1 MLENI
6 ENIIKSKIDNNN
18 YIKSLLDLSLK
29 HNLISKEIYDNIYYN
44 LYCLLKE
51 VLKKYTGEVNLTI
64 SISESKLINES
75 NLYMLG
81 LYLKN
86 KTINESLK
94 ELFNK
99 NLLPLYNKSK
109 EYLIS
114 LVNKTK
120 FLYKTIFK
128 SNMLNVNNYFYNITF
143 NEGIKAFFNKYNT
156 SYETDNHLINL
167 DYNPYLKITNLYGIK
182 YITKVLEYINYENI
196 FCSKFKID
204 NLLKKYDNLP
214 INIFE
219 IVLKRVLCAEYLNK
233 DFNSLALEK
242 NDIPKLLN
250 INENSLYK
258 SFNNIKIKLNS
269 PSKVNDYLDKC
280 IDEIVKD
287 LLHTKDKL
295 LNIEK

>member
-75 NLYMLG
+75 
-81 LYLKN
+81 
-86 KTINESLK
+86 LK
-94 ELFNK
+94 ELFNE

-114 LVNKTK
+114 IVNKTK
-120 FLYKTIFK
+120 FFYKTIFK
-128 SNMLNVNNYFYNITF
+128 SNMLKVNNYFYNITF
-143 NEGIKAFFNKYNT
+143 NEGIEAFFNKYNT

-167 DYNPYLKITNLYGIK
+167 DYNPYLKITNLYGIE

-196 FCSKFKID
+196 FSSKFKID

-250 INENSLYK
+250 INENSL
-258 SFNNIKIKLNS
+258 NNIKIKLNS
-269 PSKVNDYLDKC
+269 SSKVNDYLDKC

>member
-6 ENIIKSKIDNNN
+6 ENIIKSKINNNN

-94 ELFNK
+94 ELFNE

-114 LVNKTK
+114 IVNKTK
-120 FLYKTIFK
+120 FFYKTIFK
-128 SNMLNVNNYFYNITF
+128 SNMLNVNNYFFI
-143 NEGIKAFFNKYNT
+143 IL
-156 SYETDNHLINL
+156 HLMKE
-167 DYNPYLKITNLYGIK
+167 LKH
-182 YITKVLEYINYENI
+182 
-196 FCSKFKID
+196 SS
-204 NLLKKYDNLP
+204 
-214 INIFE
+214 INI
-219 IVLKRVLCAEYLNK
+219 ILRMKQT
-233 DFNSLALEK
+233 
-242 NDIPKLLN
+242 I
-250 INENSLYK
+250 I
-258 SFNNIKIKLNS
+258 
-269 PSKVNDYLDKC
+269 
-280 IDEIVKD
+280 
-287 LLHTKDKL
+287 
-295 LNIEK
+295 

>member
-6 ENIIKSKIDNNN
+6 ENIIKSKINNNN
-18 YIKSLLDLSLK
+18 YIKSLLNLSLK

-94 ELFNK
+94 ELFNE

-114 LVNKTK
+114 IVNKTK
-120 FLYKTIFK
+120 FFYKTIFK
-128 SNMLNVNNYFYNITF
+128 SNMLNVNNYFFI
-143 NEGIKAFFNKYNT
+143 IL
-156 SYETDNHLINL
+156 HLMKE
-167 DYNPYLKITNLYGIK
+167 LKH
-182 YITKVLEYINYENI
+182 
-196 FCSKFKID
+196 SS
-204 NLLKKYDNLP
+204 
-214 INIFE
+214 INI
-219 IVLKRVLCAEYLNK
+219 ILRMKQT
-233 DFNSLALEK
+233 
-242 NDIPKLLN
+242 I
-250 INENSLYK
+250 I
-258 SFNNIKIKLNS
+258 
-269 PSKVNDYLDKC
+269 
-280 IDEIVKD
+280 
-287 LLHTKDKL
+287 
-295 LNIEK
+295 

>member
-18 YIKSLLDLSLK
+18 YIKSLLNLSLK
-29 HNLISKEIYDNIYYN
+29 YNLISNEIYDNIYYN

-120 FLYKTIFK
+120 FFYKTIFK
-128 SNMLNVNNYFYNITF
+128 SNMLNVNNHFYNITF
-143 NEGIKAFFNKYNT
+143 NEGIEAFFNKYNT
-156 SYETDNHLINL
+156 SYE
-167 DYNPYLKITNLYGIK
+167 
-182 YITKVLEYINYENI
+182 
-196 FCSKFKID
+196 
-204 NLLKKYDNLP
+204 
-214 INIFE
+214 
-219 IVLKRVLCAEYLNK
+219 RQ
-233 DFNSLALEK
+233 
-242 NDIPKLLN
+242 
-250 INENSLYK
+250 
-258 SFNNIKIKLNS
+258 SFNKFRLQSIFKNN
-269 PSKVNDYLDKC
+269 
-280 IDEIVKD
+280 
-287 LLHTKDKL
+287 
-295 LNIEK
+295 

>member
-94 ELFNK
+94 
-99 NLLPLYNKSK
+99 
-109 EYLIS
+109 
-114 LVNKTK
+114 
-120 FLYKTIFK
+120 
-128 SNMLNVNNYFYNITF
+128 
-143 NEGIKAFFNKYNT
+143 
-156 SYETDNHLINL
+156 
-167 DYNPYLKITNLYGIK
+167 
-182 YITKVLEYINYENI
+182 
-196 FCSKFKID
+196 
-204 NLLKKYDNLP
+204 
-214 INIFE
+214 
-219 IVLKRVLCAEYLNK
+219 
-233 DFNSLALEK
+233 
-242 NDIPKLLN
+242 
-250 INENSLYK
+250 
-258 SFNNIKIKLNS
+258 
-269 PSKVNDYLDKC
+269 
-280 IDEIVKD
+280 VKD

>member
-18 YIKSLLDLSLK
+18 YIKSLLNLSLK
-29 HNLISKEIYDNIYYN
+29 YNLISKEIYDNIYYN

-75 NLYMLG
+75 
-81 LYLKN
+81 
-86 KTINESLK
+86 LK

-114 LVNKTK
+114 IVNKTK
-120 FLYKTIFK
+120 FFYKTIFK

-143 NEGIKAFFNKYNT
+143 NEGIEAFYNKYNT

-167 DYNPYLKITNLYGIK
+167 DYNPYLKITNLYGIE

-196 FCSKFKID
+196 FCSKFKND

-250 INENSLYK
+250 INKNSL
-258 SFNNIKIKLNS
+258 NNIKIKLNS
-269 PSKVNDYLDKC
+269 SSKVNDYLDKC